1 MTSNDSK
8 MPSTTMEKEILKEST
23 YRAKVQNLLSKYAPT
38 FTSDLPTGDPSITK
52 LYAAE
57 QKLVDRIVSNE
68 RTAFA
73 YGIALSG
80 LVFASV
86 RFGPRWL
93 AVKIGGKEKERAIK
107 EAEEMAKKAGTAWI
121 QKGLCELMYIV
132 WVWIRVHE

>member
-1 MTSNDSK
+1 
-8 MPSTTMEKEILKEST
+8 MPSTTTEKEILKEST
-23 YRAKVQNLLSKYAPT
+23 YRAQVQNLLLKYAPT
-38 FTSDLPTGDPSITK
+38 FTSDLPTRDPSITK
-52 LYAAE
+52 QYAAE

-80 LVFASV
+80 VVFASV

-93 AVKIGGKEKERAIK
+93 AVKIGGKEKERAMK

-121 QKGLCELMYIV
+121 QKGLGELL
-132 WVWIRVHE
+132 